1 MEALYLHDAFDPMVF
16 LNMPEGKEKQ
26 RDKHRHCSIAT
37 TKHSVSTMAKMKQ
50 QKITMEQDNNQPLQ
64 YQQQVLT

>member
-26 RDKHRHCSIAT
+26 REKHRHCSIAT
-37 TKHSVSTMAKMKQ
+37 TKHSVSTMTKMKQ
-50 QKITMEQDNNQPLQ
+50 
-64 YQQQVLT
+64 